1 MTVTAC
7 TPSHRKMPHH
17 DESGFSLIE
26 IAVVMFIL
34 VLLLGSVLVP
44 LQTQVEQRQ
53 VSATEKTLD
62 DIRQALLG
70 FAVANG
76 YLPCPD
82 TDNDG
87 AENVTAGLCTTIA
100 SNIAHGNLPWQTLGI
115 ADSDVWGNRFRYAVR
130 EQYARRAPSTPFTL
144 NTTAPNLRVCTAAGC
159 TSTLTSSAVAVV
171 LSHGKN
177 KTSAAGSGT
186 ADERENN
193 DSDRDFVSRIIT
205 SADTAAGEF
214 DDIVTWLPVYVLF
227 NRMVSAGKLP

>member
-1 MTVTAC
+1 MLNKNKEA
-7 TPSHRKMPHH
+7 
-17 DESGFSLIE
+17 GFSLIE
-26 IAVVMFIL
+26 LAVVMFII
-34 VLLLGSVLVP
+34 VLLLGSVLIP

-76 YLPCPD
+76 HLPCPD
-82 TDNDG
+82 TNNDG
-87 AENVTAGLCTTIA
+87 AENVTSGQCTTIV

-115 ADSDVWGNRFRYAVR
+115 ADSDVWGHRFRYAVR
-130 EQYARRAPSTPFTL
+130 EQYARRAPSTLFSL
-144 NTTAPNLRVCTAAGC
+144 STTAPNLRVCTTAGC

-177 KTSAAGSGT
+177 STTAAGSGS
-186 ADERENN
+186 ADEMENN
-193 DSDRDFVSRIIT
+193 DSDRDFVSRVIT
-205 SADTAAGEF
+205 AADAAAGEF
-214 DDIVTWLPVYVLF
+214 DDIVIWLPVYVLF